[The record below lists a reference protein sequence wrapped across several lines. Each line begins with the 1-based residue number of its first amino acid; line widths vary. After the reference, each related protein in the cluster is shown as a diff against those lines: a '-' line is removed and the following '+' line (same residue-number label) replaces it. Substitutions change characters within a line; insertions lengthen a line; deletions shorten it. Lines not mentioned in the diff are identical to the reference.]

1 MSLFIPETRTYSIY
15 DVYKIDKNS
24 MEVEIV
30 KFGDWNTATG
40 LVVTEENIWKRRSN
54 LKARHLK

>member
-1 MSLFIPETRTYSIY
+1 
-15 DVYKIDKNS
+15 
-24 MEVEIV
+24 MEVEIE

-54 LKARHLK
+54 LKARHLKYVVVLMSTYY